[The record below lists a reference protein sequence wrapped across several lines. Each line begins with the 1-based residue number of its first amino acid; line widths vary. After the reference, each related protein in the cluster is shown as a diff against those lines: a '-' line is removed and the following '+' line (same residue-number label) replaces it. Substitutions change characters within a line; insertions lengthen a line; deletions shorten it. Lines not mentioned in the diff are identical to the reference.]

1 MSDGAKHAA
10 AAPPAVAVRPV
21 RTAREREIFLAL
33 PARIFAGDP
42 AWVPPL
48 LHDERCKLS
57 PRCHPFYDHGRAEFW
72 LAWRGAEPVGRISA
86 QVNLLTPRAA
96 APPTVSF
103 GMLDAPDDAA
113 VFAALVAAARAW
125 AKDQGGAF
133 LEGPYSLTLNE
144 EFGVL
149 VEGFETPPVVMM
161 AHSRPYYLARLE
173 QLGFAKAKDFHHWVI
188 TPEPATLAK
197 MRAFFG
203 RLRLPEGCSLRV
215 SSARSLRR
223 DFHLGLGVY
232 NAAWRDQ
239 WGFLPVTPRE
249 VDALA
254 RRLRFIYDPK
264 LMMLGERAGEAI
276 AVCCCIPDY
285 NEATRDLGGRLLPF
299 GWLKFAWR
307 LATRRIEGA
316 RLILIGVDPRFQ
328 KTLGGAALHMIMVHR
343 MIEYLLSRGYRAL
356 ELAWMIEDN
365 RDMLKLARSFDARP
379 RKLYR
384 VLRLPL
390 D

>member
-1 MSDGAKHAA
+1 MSDGA
-10 AAPPAVAVRPV
+10 PMQGGERRGIDVRPV
-21 RTAREREIFLAL
+21 RTARERENFLRL
-33 PARIFAGDP
+33 PERIFAGDP

-48 LHDERCKLS
+48 LRDERRKLS
-57 PRCHPFYDHGRAEFW
+57 PRSHPFYEHGRAEFW
-72 LAWRGAEPVGRISA
+72 IAWRGDEPVGRISA
-86 QVNLLTPRAA
+86 QVNLLAA
-96 APPTVSF
+96 ATGAPPTVNF

-113 VFAALVAAARAW
+113 VFAALIAAARGW
-125 AKDQGGAF
+125 AMQQGGAA

-161 AHSRPYYLARLE
+161 AHTRPYYLARLE
-173 QLGFAKAKDFHHWVI
+173 ALGFAKAKDFHHWAI
-188 TPEPATLAK
+188 TPEPDTVAK
-197 MRAFFG
+197 ARAFHA
-203 RLRLPEGCSLRV
+203 RLRMPENTAIRH
-215 SSARSLRR
+215 SSARTLRR
-223 DFHLGLGVY
+223 DFHLGTHVY
-232 NAAWRDQ
+232 NAAWRQQ

-264 LMMLGERAGEAI
+264 LLMLAERAGEVI
-276 AVCCCIPDY
+276 ALCCCIPDY
-285 NEATRDLGGRLLPF
+285 NEITRDLGGRLLPF
-299 GWLKFAWR
+299 GWMKFAWR
-307 LATRRIEGA
+307 VARRRFKAA

-328 KTLGGAALHMIMVHR
+328 KTIGGAVLHMIMIFR
-343 MIEYLLSRGYRAL
+343 MLEYLESRGYRAL

-365 RDMLKLARSFDARP
+365 RDMLKLAAQFDAKP

-384 VLRLPL
+384 VLRLAL